1 MALSVETCVDEKT
14 FYEKLELLKENS
26 KSKIT
31 VYIDQL
37 FYDNAKNYLGSAEGV
52 KEGEGHGTE
61 AQLSKQDINTIKR
74 KGWALKNNKIITRDN
89 KIVVAKSELHKV
101 LCQCHCSTAH
111 RGRDKTNNYVKGI
124 YSEIPQQ
131 VVSLFTSLCRLH
143 AQQKSITDHKKRP
156 ITNPIN
162 AETFLSHVEVDL
174 IDFRNLKCSCDNK
187 SHQWVLH
194 ITDHHTKYSW
204 LYPLH
209 NKMAEEV
216 LEKLESLFWVFGFP
230 QTLHTDN
237 GKEFKN
243 KKMQCFCQKHGIK
256 QVHGAPRTPQTQG
269 LVERNNRTVKE
280 NLSNILKEIQADHS
294 SWCSKLGEAA
304 YKKNIT
310 IHRAVRE
317 TPYRLVFG
325 IDPKKEIQMKV
336 TVDDETKLSEEEE
349 QEKDQEPQTAN
360 ATKGMKRKSSST
372 CEAESRKKMRGE
384 ANSHQMDYNEKM
396 KNSRPKA
403 KTLNIGDYV
412 SIKIDKVDK
421 TPLHPNVLIGEI
433 LAFEND
439 YAKVACK
446 FGIISTLISP
456 ARLVK
461 CQATNIVISKDKNI
475 TFTKACKLAMN
486 Q

>member
-1 MALSVETCVDEKT
+1 MATCVNEKT

-31 VYIDQL
+31 VYIDQK
-37 FYDNAKNYLGSAEGV
+37 FYDDAKNYLQG
-52 KEGEGHGTE
+52 GEEKRHGTE
-61 AQLSKQDINTIKR
+61 GELSKQGINTLKR
-74 KGWALKNNKIITRDN
+74 KGWAVRQGDIVTRDN
-89 KIVVAKSELHKV
+89 KIVVPKSELHKV
-101 LCQCHCSTAH
+101 LCQCHSSIAH
-111 RGRDKTNNYVKGI
+111 RGRDKMNNYVKGI

-131 VVSLFTSLCRLH
+131 VVSLFTSLCPLH

-156 ITNPIN
+156 VTNPIH

-174 IDFRNLKCSCDNK
+174 IDFRNLRCSCDNK

-204 LYPLH
+204 LYALH
-209 NKMAEEV
+209 TKTAEEV
-216 LEKLESLFWVFGFP
+216 LEKLEALFWVFGFP

-243 KKMQCFCQKHGIK
+243 KLMQEFCEKHGIK

-269 LVERNNRTVKE
+269 LVERNNRTAKE
-280 NLSNILKEIQADHS
+280 NLTNILKEIQADLN

-310 IHRAVRE
+310 FHRAVKQ

-325 IDPKKEIQMKV
+325 IDPKKEMQMKV
-336 TVDDETKLSEEEE
+336 PAEEDHQTE
-349 QEKDQEPQTAN
+349 TAN
-360 ATKGMKRKSSST
+360 EIEGRKRKSSPT
-372 CEAESRKKMRGE
+372 CEAESRKRMRTE
-384 ANSHQMDYNEKM
+384 ANSNQVDYNERM
-396 KNSRPKA
+396 KKSRQKA

-461 CQATNIVISKDKNI
+461 CQATNIVISKDKSI
-475 TFTKACKLAMN
+475 TFTKACKMAIN

>member
-1 MALSVETCVDEKT
+1 M
-14 FYEKLELLKENS
+14 
-26 KSKIT
+26 
-31 VYIDQL
+31 
-37 FYDNAKNYLGSAEGV
+37 
-52 KEGEGHGTE
+52 
-61 AQLSKQDINTIKR
+61 
-74 KGWALKNNKIITRDN
+74 
-89 KIVVAKSELHKV
+89 
-101 LCQCHCSTAH
+101 
-111 RGRDKTNNYVKGI
+111 
-124 YSEIPQQ
+124 
-131 VVSLFTSLCRLH
+131 
-143 AQQKSITDHKKRP
+143 
-156 ITNPIN
+156 
-162 AETFLSHVEVDL
+162 
-174 IDFRNLKCSCDNK
+174 
-187 SHQWVLH
+187 
-194 ITDHHTKYSW
+194 
-204 LYPLH
+204 
-209 NKMAEEV
+209 

-243 KKMQCFCQKHGIK
+243 KKMQYFCQKHGIK

-360 ATKGMKRKSSST
+360 ATKGMKQKSSST
-372 CEAESRKKMRGE
+372 CEAQSRKKMRSE

-412 SIKIDKVDK
+412 TIKIDKVDK
-421 TPLHPNVLIGEI
+421 TPLHPNVLIGEL

-461 CQATNIVISKDKNI
+461 CQATNIVINKDKNI

>member
-1 MALSVETCVDEKT
+1 MATCVNEKT

-31 VYIDQL
+31 VYIDQK
-37 FYDNAKNYLGSAEGV
+37 FYDDAKNYLQVGEEKRQGT
-52 KEGEGHGTE
+52 EGE
-61 AQLSKQDINTIKR
+61 LSKQDINTIKR
-74 KGWALKNNKIITRDN
+74 KGWAVRQGDIVTRDN
-89 KIVVAKSELHKV
+89 KIVVPKSELHKV
-101 LCQCHCSTAH
+101 LCQCHSSIAH
-111 RGRDKTNNYVKGI
+111 RGRDKMNNYVKGI

-131 VVSLFTSLCRLH
+131 VVSLFTSLCPLH

-156 ITNPIN
+156 VTNPIH

-174 IDFRNLKCSCDNK
+174 IDFRNLRCSCDNK

-204 LYPLH
+204 LYALH
-209 NKMAEEV
+209 TKTAEEV
-216 LEKLESLFWVFGFP
+216 LEKLEALFWVFGFP

-243 KKMQCFCQKHGIK
+243 KLMQEFCEKHGIK

-269 LVERNNRTVKE
+269 LVERNNRTAKE
-280 NLSNILKEIQADHS
+280 NLTNILKEIQADLN

-310 IHRAVRE
+310 FHRAVKQ

-325 IDPKKEIQMKV
+325 IDPKKEMQMKV
-336 TVDDETKLSEEEE
+336 PAEEDHQTE
-349 QEKDQEPQTAN
+349 TAN
-360 ATKGMKRKSSST
+360 EIEGRKRKSSPT
-372 CEAESRKKMRGE
+372 CEAESRKRMRTE
-384 ANSHQMDYNEKM
+384 ANSNQVDYNERM
-396 KNSRPKA
+396 KKSRQKA

-461 CQATNIVISKDKNI
+461 CQATNIVISKDKSK
-475 TFTKACKLAMN
+475 TFTKASTLAIN
-486 Q
+486 E

>member
-1 MALSVETCVDEKT
+1 MATCVNEKT

-31 VYIDQL
+31 VYIDQK
-37 FYDNAKNYLGSAEGV
+37 FYDDAKNYLQVGEEKRQGT
-52 KEGEGHGTE
+52 EGE
-61 AQLSKQDINTIKR
+61 LSKQDINTIKR
-74 KGWALKNNKIITRDN
+74 KGWAVRQGDIVTRDN
-89 KIVVAKSELHKV
+89 KIVVPKSELHKV
-101 LCQCHCSTAH
+101 LCQCHSSIAH
-111 RGRDKTNNYVKGI
+111 RGRDKMNNYVKGI

-131 VVSLFTSLCRLH
+131 VVSLFTSLCPLH

-156 ITNPIN
+156 VTNPIH

-174 IDFRNLKCSCDNK
+174 IDFRNLRCSCDNK

-204 LYPLH
+204 LYALH
-209 NKMAEEV
+209 TKTAEEV
-216 LEKLESLFWVFGFP
+216 LEKLEALFWVFGFP

-243 KKMQCFCQKHGIK
+243 KLMQEFCEKHGIK

-269 LVERNNRTVKE
+269 LVERNNRTAKE
-280 NLSNILKEIQADHS
+280 NLTNILKEIQADLN

-310 IHRAVRE
+310 FHRAVKQ
-317 TPYRLVFG
+317 TPYRLVLG
-325 IDPKKEIQMKV
+325 IDPKKEMQMKV
-336 TVDDETKLSEEEE
+336 PAEEDHQTE
-349 QEKDQEPQTAN
+349 TAN
-360 ATKGMKRKSSST
+360 EIEGRKRKSSPT
-372 CEAESRKKMRGE
+372 CEAESRKRMRTE
-384 ANSHQMDYNEKM
+384 ANSNQVDYNERM
-396 KNSRPKA
+396 KKSRQKA

-461 CQATNIVISKDKNI
+461 CQATNIVISKDKSI
-475 TFTKACKLAMN
+475 TFTKACKMAIN